1 MGLNFFERVPMTMTS
16 IWKAITAFL
25 LIILLLTGGG
35 LVAGKYVFAPWER
48 VLSENQSID
57 DGQSEAISSGISQK
71 DYKKIRLAFNSFDL
85 AAGLTKSDFES
96 IPAGNT
102 YSFAAL
108 WLCAGAVFFLK
119 KPRKQK

>member
-1 MGLNFFERVPMTMTS
+1 MTMTS
-16 IWKAITAFL
+16 IWKAILAFL
-25 LIILLLTGGG
+25 VIVLLLTGGG

-48 VLSENQSID
+48 ILSENHHPDEPQA
-57 DGQSEAISSGISQK
+57 EAATSVLSQK

-85 AAGLTKSDFES
+85 AAGLTKNDFES

-108 WLCAGAVFFLK
+108 WLCAGAIFFLE
-119 KPRKQK
+119 KPRRRK